1 MTQSP
6 NIKRESGGSRTN
18 NEVAKVPEVLPLH
31 PKANGILYD
40 IRISDL
46 DSTFKLCEKEIS
58 ETLEQLLEIVPDYQT
73 LNPLIKNISDAFSI
87 LQKEKS
93 EYKKVRSA
101 LKDAKR
107 EYVDRYREHPQVTL
121 DTWDHYSQN
130 ESDFRGLYATLEE
143 HVKNNQTDAN
153 DLSDVDPKERILR
166 VLPYIWN
173 DPRCVLPDDILDGHT
188 TAENNREQDLQIEGG
203 QIELIC
209 PITCKPFEEPLI
221 SKKCHHT
228 FDKAGITSYLAG
240 GTDGKRDCPQAG
252 CNQVLSIQDF
262 EPDPV
267 MTLRCKIAK
276 IQQGEKDEYE
286 GLDVL

>member
-6 NIKRESGGSRTN
+6 GIKKESGNSRTDK
-18 NEVAKVPEVLPLH
+18 EVVKVPEVLPLH

-46 DSTFKLCEKEIS
+46 DSTFKLCEKQTL
-58 ETLEQLLEIVPDYQT
+58 ETLEQLLEVVPDYRT
-73 LNPLIKNISDAFSI
+73 LNPLVRDISDAFST
-87 LQKEKS
+87 LQKEKL

-107 EYVDRYREHPQVTL
+107 EYVDRYREYSQVTL
-121 DTWDHYSQN
+121 DTWDDYSQN
-130 ESDFRGLYATLEE
+130 DSNFRGLYATLEE
-143 HVKNNQTDAN
+143 HVKIGQTDAN
-153 DLSDVDPKERILR
+153 DLGDVDPNERILR

-173 DPRCVLPDDILDGHT
+173 DPRCVLPDDILSGPNT
-188 TAENNREQDLQIEGG
+188 TESNAEQDLQIEGG

-228 FDKAGITSYLAG
+228 FDKAGITSYLAD

-262 EPDPV
+262 EPDPI

-276 IQQGEKDEYE
+276 IQQGERDEYE